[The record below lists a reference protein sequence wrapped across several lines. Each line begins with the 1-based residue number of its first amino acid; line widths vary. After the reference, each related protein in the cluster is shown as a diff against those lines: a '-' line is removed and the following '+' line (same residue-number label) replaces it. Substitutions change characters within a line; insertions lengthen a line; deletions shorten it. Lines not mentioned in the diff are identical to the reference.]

1 MPIRTGLDERMTQIR
16 LDLKEYFGEA
26 KVVYSEAIEAF
37 TKMDSEVY
45 DEVKSVRKHA
55 RVRNWDLSNNL
66 LLILAI
72 NQPLMEDLRIVAT
85 YLRTVDTVE
94 RVVRHARD
102 IARSDRSLDTLG
114 KDIPALPDELVA
126 PVLSMWSDLS
136 EMIDILCKCLT
147 EIEDVPQAKI
157 VDSWVSVQNAHG
169 QAIESLSTLKS
180 AVLGGKIA
188 RLEVVNVVN
197 RVERS
202 AYNLVRLADLW
213 HHALHNE
220 NIILED

>member
-26 KVVYSEAIEAF
+26 KDAYSEAIEAF

-147 EIEDVPQAKI
+147 EIEDVPKRKLWILGSQFRMHMVKQLNLFRP
-157 VDSWVSVQNAHG
+157 SRVQFWG
-169 QAIESLSTLKS
+169 VRVLDWKWSTWSTEL
-180 AVLGGKIA
+180 
-188 RLEVVNVVN
+188 N
-197 RVERS
+197 
-202 AYNLVRLADLW
+202 
-213 HHALHNE
+213 ALHT
-220 NIILED
+220 I